1 MSTTALTV
9 VIVVALIAGLF
20 AASVAALYRR
30 RLAAAALAAAA
41 MCATAHIVFVMSAW
55 EGVAVAYLDA
65 PLTVQRWEVAWPPI
79 SSFSTV
85 AYDATAWVSV
95 LFLTTSIVLA
105 VIQWR
110 RRKAAEKEM
119 AKALMEF
126 FGANRGNEPEESEE
140 D

>member
-9 VIVVALIAGLF
+9 VVSATLIVGLLILTI
-20 AASVAALYRR
+20 VALYRH

-41 MCATAHIVFVMSAW
+41 LFAALHIAFVSLAW

-79 SSFSTV
+79 SSLSTV
-85 AYDATAWVSV
+85 AYDATAWASV
-95 LFLTTSIVLA
+95 VFLTTSIVLA

-110 RRKAAEKEM
+110 RRKAAEKEL
-119 AKALMEF
+119 AKALMNF
-126 FGANRGNEPEESEE
+126 FGVNEDTKPEESEE